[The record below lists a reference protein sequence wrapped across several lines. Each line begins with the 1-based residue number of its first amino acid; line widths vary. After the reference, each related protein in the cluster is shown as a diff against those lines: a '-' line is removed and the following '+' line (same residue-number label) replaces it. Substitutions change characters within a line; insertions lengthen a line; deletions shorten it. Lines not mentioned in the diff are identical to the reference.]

1 MANRK
6 AWTDLAA
13 SRIDQQTLFDT
24 AELDSVQPKR
34 RRSGTC
40 KKPSIPE
47 KDIQRSIVSGLK
59 AHPAVRTVER
69 TGVYNGRV
77 VRPDG
82 SIGYAKAGQK
92 GMADICGKLK
102 DGRRFAIEVK
112 RKTERKKLSVE
123 QREFLE
129 DYIKRGDLAGVA
141 TSVEEAF
148 AIVEGKA

>member
-1 MANRK
+1 MAIARK
-6 AWTDLAA
+6 KWTDFAA
-13 SRIDQQTLFDT
+13 KASIQPALFE
-24 AELDSVQPKR
+24 APEQPR
-34 RRSGTC
+34 RRRAGTC

-59 AHPAVRTVER
+59 SHPAVRPETVER
-69 TGVYNGRV
+69 TGVYKGRV
-77 VRPDG
+77 VRADG
-82 SIGYAKAGQK
+82 SIGYAMAGQK

-112 RKTERKKLSVE
+112 RKETRNGLSDE
-123 QREFLE
+123 QREFLA

-148 AIVEGKA
+148 AIVEGRV